1 MRKSITCMID
11 SATSAA
17 RWLIVW
23 TVWFWGPASLI
34 RLCAE
39 DPSLPSWQ
47 QGISAWN
54 GSGYDLPT
62 KRSQSTNLDA
72 ASQFGSTQSTPVQI
86 TPVQIGPVATANT
99 TPYVMPT
106 DPSVP
111 RINPYVELAE
121 KNDNAPLQMTVPYIA
136 SNPNP
141 DIAFAP
147 PENAAKHDEPNTPIQ
162 IPAPIPLPKP
172 LPKPAQ
178 PGPIPTQDFEELPTP
193 ESGPSAIPAKQ
204 EPAAADP
211 DARKSAGPTDSN
223 DGGDEEDI
231 VAPEAVVEAAPL
243 QNEVIRWYQYPQ
255 PMDARVGLARRV
267 RPRRKQWKR

>member
-1 MRKSITCMID
+1 MID

-23 TVWFWGPASLI
+23 TVWLWGPASLI

-62 KRSQSTNLDA
+62 NQSQSTNLDA
-72 ASQFGSTQSTPVQI
+72 AAQFGSTQSTPVQI
-86 TPVQIGPVATANT
+86 TPVQICPVATANT

-106 DPSVP
+106 DPSAP
-111 RINPYVELAE
+111 RINPYAELAE

-141 DIAFAP
+141 TITFAP
-147 PENAAKHDEPNTPIQ
+147 PQNAAKHDETNTPIQ
-162 IPAPIPLPKP
+162 IPTPIPLPKP
-172 LPKPAQ
+172 LPKRHNQAGQPGPAQ
-178 PGPIPTQDFEELPTP
+178 PGRHRHKTLQSCRRLRVEHLR
-193 ESGPSAIPAKQ
+193 SQPSKSPPLLQIQMFAIPQA
-204 EPAAADP
+204 PRTATM
-211 DARKSAGPTDSN
+211 ARTRRISSPPKRWWK
-223 DGGDEEDI
+223 
-231 VAPEAVVEAAPL
+231 PL
-243 QNEVIRWYQYPQ
+243 LYRT
-255 PMDARVGLARRV
+255 
-267 RPRRKQWKR
+267 K